1 MLWVF
6 DLDGVVWLSGHAIP
20 GSADAVDRLRDNGER
35 VVFVTNNSTPTIA
48 EYVKRLAA
56 AGVSADPGEM
66 ATSAQAAASLLEPGT
81 EAACVG
87 GPGVMEALGD
97 RGVNVVPSS
106 ADPAAVVVG
115 RSLTLDFDELAAA
128 AGAIRAGARFIATNT
143 DATFPTPQGLEP
155 GAGALVAYLE
165 VGSGRRA
172 EAAGKPEQPI
182 ADLVRARFGPPDVVV
197 GDRPESDGRFATRI
211 GASFALVLTGVTSR
225 NDLPVSPTPTVVADD
240 LAAVVSE
247 HLAGNLKGRGTLE
260 HGQR

>member
-20 GSADAVDRLRDNGER
+20 GSADAIDRLRDSGER

-48 EYVKRLAA
+48 DYVKRLAA
-56 AGVSADPGEM
+56 AGISADPGEM

-81 EAACVG
+81 RTACVG
-87 GPGVMEALGD
+87 GPGVMEALAG
-97 RGVNVVPSS
+97 RGVEVVTSND
-106 ADPAAVVVG
+106 DPDAVVVG

-128 AGAIRAGARFIATNT
+128 ASAVRGGARFIATNT
-143 DATFPTPQGLEP
+143 DATFPTPAGLEP

-165 VGSGRRA
+165 VGSGRQA

-182 ADLVRARFGPPDVVV
+182 ADLVRARFGQPDMVV

-225 NDLPVSPTPTVVADD
+225 KDLPVSPTPAIVADD
-240 LAAVVSE
+240 LAGVVAE
-247 HLAGNLKGRGTLE
+247 HLKTRG
-260 HGQR
+260 

>member
-20 GSADAVDRLRDNGER
+20 GSADAIDRLRDSGER

-48 EYVKRLAA
+48 DYVKRLAA

-81 EAACVG
+81 RTACVG
-87 GPGVMEALGD
+87 GPGVMEALAG
-97 RGVNVVPSS
+97 RGVEVVTPND
-106 ADPAAVVVG
+106 DPDAVVVG
-115 RSLTLDFDELAAA
+115 RSLNLDFDELADA
-128 AGAIRAGARFIATNT
+128 AGAIRGGARFIATNT
-143 DATFPTPQGLEP
+143 DATFPTPVGLEP

-165 VGSGRRA
+165 VGSGRQA

-182 ADLVRARFGPPDVVV
+182 TDLVRARFGQPDVVV

-225 NDLPVSPTPTVVADD
+225 KDLPVTPTPAIVADD
-240 LAAVVSE
+240 LAAVVAE
-247 HLAGNLKGRGTLE
+247 HLKTRG
-260 HGQR
+260 

>member
-1 MLWVF
+1 MLWIF

-20 GSADAVDRLRDNGER
+20 GSAGAIERLKANGER

-48 EYVKRLAA
+48 EYVKRLSA
-56 AGVSADPGEM
+56 AGVSADPSEM

-81 EAACVG
+81 KAACVG
-87 GPGVMEALGD
+87 GPGVMEALQA
-97 RGVNVVPSS
+97 RGVEIVP
-106 ADPAAVVVG
+106 ADANPESVVVG
-115 RSLTLDFDELAAA
+115 RSLRLDFEELAAA

-143 DATFPTPQGLEP
+143 DATFPTPHGLEP

-165 VGSGRRA
+165 VGSGHRA

-182 ADLVRARFGPPDVVV
+182 ADLVRARFGQPAVVV

-225 NDLPVSPTPTVVADD
+225 KDLPVSPTPAIVADD
-240 LAAVVSE
+240 LAAVVTD
-247 HLAGNLKGRGTLE
+247 HLRSQNI
-260 HGQR
+260 

>member
-20 GSADAVDRLRDNGER
+20 GSADAIDRLRDSGDR

-48 EYVKRLAA
+48 DYVKRLAA
-56 AGVSADPGEM
+56 AGISADPGEM

-81 EAACVG
+81 RTACVG
-87 GPGVMEALGD
+87 GPGVMEALAG
-97 RGVNVVPSS
+97 RGVEVVTSKD
-106 ADPAAVVVG
+106 DPDAVVVG

-128 AGAIRAGARFIATNT
+128 ASAVRGGARFIATNT
-143 DATFPTPQGLEP
+143 DSTFPTPAGLEP

-165 VGSGRRA
+165 VGSGRQA

-182 ADLVRARFGPPDVVV
+182 ADLVRARFGQPDMVV

-225 NDLPVSPTPTVVADD
+225 KDLPVSPTPAIVADD
-240 LAAVVSE
+240 LAGVVAE
-247 HLAGNLKGRGTLE
+247 HLKTRG
-260 HGQR
+260 